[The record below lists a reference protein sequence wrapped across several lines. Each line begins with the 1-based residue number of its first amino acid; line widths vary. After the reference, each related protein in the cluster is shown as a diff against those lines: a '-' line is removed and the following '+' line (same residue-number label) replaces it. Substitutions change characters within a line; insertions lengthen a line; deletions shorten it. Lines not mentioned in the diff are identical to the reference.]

1 MPHLPHYAIIQSDTG
16 EALQFPLK
24 RWVRQNL
31 NLLPQGF
38 NSQGTSHQLRG
49 RLAQIGWDINIT
61 ENAVYIIQPDNEG
74 HFQYAEAFV
83 NDIVENDEEE
93 IAETE
98 EAYEVTF
105 SLERDLQAALRQN
118 IAALENGLQIID
130 NGRERNTVAGRI
142 DITARDIE
150 NKTVIIELKAIEAK
164 PDVLAQVLA
173 YMEAVQQEDNSVVR
187 GIIVASG
194 FSERVKLAA
203 RQVNHIKLVT
213 YSFQFNFNIIE

>member
-1 MPHLPHYAIIQSDTG
+1 MPHLPHYAIIQSDTD

-24 RWVRQNL
+24 RWIRQNL
-31 NLLPQGF
+31 DLLPQSF
-38 NSQGTSHQLRG
+38 NSQGTSHQLRS

-61 ENAVYIIQPDNEG
+61 ENAVYVVQPDNNG
-74 HFQYAEAFV
+74 HFQYAKVFI
-83 NDIVENDEEE
+83 NDIVENDDDE
-93 IAETE
+93 IVDTE

-150 NKTVIIELKAIEAK
+150 NKIAVIELKAGEAK

-173 YMEAVQQEDNSVVR
+173 YMEAIQQEDNSEVR
-187 GIIVASG
+187 GIVVASG
-194 FSERVKLAA
+194 FSERVRLAA

-213 YSFQFNFNIIE
+213 YSFQFNFNVIE